1 MAAQTFVIQ
10 VRTGGVTG
18 PVIATSPT
26 ITLNDTSTVSSPY
39 TLTTSASEI
48 NEGSEVTISVY
59 TVGLPNGTLLPYTI
73 SGSGIDLD
81 DFVGLTSL
89 SGSFRITNNFGSVRL
104 VLKNDLKTE
113 LDETLT
119 LTLTSTGNN
128 ESINVIIRDT
138 SKTTSLANFFVSS
151 PVSVVEE
158 GQVARFDI
166 RATNL
171 EPGTVVPY
179 RILGISQEDLTGD
192 SQTVG
197 YVTFVSGAV
206 EGETYANVSLSIYED
221 FITEG
226 PESIVLLLEPS
237 FPYTL
242 QLSST
247 ISIKDTTL
255 NPGPTYS
262 ITANKNRVFEN
273 DTIVFTLVATNVPA
287 GGIVPWQI
295 AEFEPDTPEIT
306 VSDFSGIT
314 SLTGNFPPLVEIS
327 TGVFSSN
334 ITLSIRDDLV
344 FEQSEYF
351 YVFIPGTRI
360 GSQVVEI
367 IDSGNTLITSDATF
381 SGNIL
386 VNFLDPAVLRAN
398 LGSLASGVS
407 YWQDTTGLIS
417 ENMVIQGKT
426 PYATEDSLAL
436 YQPFSYVIR
445 SKVSIEEWRDSI
457 KALLHPAGMVIF
469 GEINNETTTE
479 NLLSLEVK
487 AVSDS
492 TIRTQDS
499 LTIDD
504 TEVNASTTSI
514 GGSNVTV
521 DSLTFSFNL

>member
-1 MAAQTFVIQ
+1 LAAQTFVIQ

-119 LTLTSTGNN
+119 LTLT
-128 ESINVIIRDT
+128 
-138 SKTTSLANFFVSS
+138 
-151 PVSVVEE
+151 
-158 GQVARFDI
+158 
-166 RATNL
+166 
-171 EPGTVVPY
+171 
-179 RILGISQEDLTGD
+179 
-192 SQTVG
+192 
-197 YVTFVSGAV
+197 SGAV